1 MGNFNQNGVDF
12 NISQYTPVKLNNRAS
27 TSTYTALVAGKGK
40 EIINAVEIDW
50 NNAYLGSYII
60 NTTGQLLSH

>member
-1 MGNFNQNGVDF
+1 MGNY
-12 NISQYTPVKLNNRAS
+12 SYTSNDINFSIPDNADYKFGKLS
-27 TSTYTALVAGKGK
+27 HEYTSLKRGDITPL
-40 EIINAVEIDW
+40 INAVEIDW